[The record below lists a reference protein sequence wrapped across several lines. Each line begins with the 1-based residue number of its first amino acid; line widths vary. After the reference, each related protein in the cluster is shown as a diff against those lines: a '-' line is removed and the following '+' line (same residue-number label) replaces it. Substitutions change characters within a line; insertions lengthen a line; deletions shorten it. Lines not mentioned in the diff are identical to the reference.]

1 MPRQEEVAELVS
13 ESKALAGRVVGP
25 FDQDQWLRAAAV
37 EAKHQAIAAAWDRVV
52 LDVCE
57 FLGEAQDVDRRPKP
71 VLADNGL
78 REGLLAIQR

>member
-1 MPRQEEVAELVS
+1 MTELVS
-13 ESKALAGRVVGP
+13 EGKTLAGRVVGP
-25 FDQDQWLRAAAV
+25 FDQDQWPRATAI
-37 EAKHQAIAAAWDRVV
+37 ETKHQAIAAAWDRLV

-57 FLGEAQDVDRRPKP
+57 FLGEAQHVDRRPKA

>member
-1 MPRQEEVAELVS
+1 MAELVS
-13 ESKALAGRVVGP
+13 ESKALPGRMVGS
-25 FDQDQWLRAAAV
+25 FDQDQWPRATTV
-37 EAKHQAIAAAWDRVV
+37 ETKYQAIAAAWDRVE

-78 REGLLAIQR
+78 CEGLLAIQR